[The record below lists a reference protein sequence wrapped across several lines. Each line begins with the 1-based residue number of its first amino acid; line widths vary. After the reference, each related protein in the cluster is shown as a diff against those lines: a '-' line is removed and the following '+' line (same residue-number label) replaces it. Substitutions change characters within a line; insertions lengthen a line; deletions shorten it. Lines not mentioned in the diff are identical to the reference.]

1 MRSRI
6 VAAFVAVAVLVIAIA
21 VVRFVQR
28 PSSVRTTVQTVAG
41 TAEPGQGAVQLD
53 TTLYLPEHTP
63 APAVLLSQ
71 GFGGSKDGLAGQA
84 RSLARHG
91 YVVLAYTA
99 RGFGRSGGRI
109 HLDAPAFEVAD
120 ARKLIDYLATLTT
133 VQKDGPGDP
142 RVGVAGG
149 SYGGALALL
158 TAGYDQRV
166 DAVAADITWNNLA
179 QALLPNYALTGSGGG
194 GVFKRL
200 WAGVLFGSGSAQL
213 SSGSR
218 PGAATTSPSV
228 DASSPSGSSAPVSS
242 PSGPSPSAPSA
253 AIAGS
258 AQCGRFSAA
267 LCRAYS
273 ALAQGRSA
281 DAATTKLLADSSPA
295 SVLNR
300 IHAPTLLSQ
309 GEQDSLFP
317 LSEAD
322 ANARGIAAH
331 GTPVSVV
338 WRLGGHDTGD
348 GTDVAEAAAQRWFDD
363 VLRAGRAPQTFD
375 MTLRGAGISAQSG
388 QRVSQTLHARGGY
401 PGVHG
406 GVRSTSTVAL
416 SGPTQTIN
424 APAGG
429 TPAAVS
435 SLPGLSSVLDLAGNA
450 LGALTR
456 TPGQTAQ
463 FDSAPVR
470 QQRLVAGASTVN
482 LSVTAVNASD
492 ATLFVAAHDVAPD
505 GSDTL
510 PAQLVTA
517 VRVSGLTPNQPRTV
531 RVQLPAVLFRLAA
544 GHRLRVT
551 VSSTDQA
558 YLLPNDPRS
567 YRIAL
572 SSTAGPGA
580 GALQVPTL
588 ATTSAR
594 DTTPLIWLVLGILAA
609 LAAVAAATV
618 MGGRASTDEGGR
630 SGARRK
636 DSGRASTD
644 EGGRSG
650 ARRKDS
656 GRASTDE
663 GGRSGARRRDS
674 GRAST
679 DRRAVES
686 ISGADE
692 VPVVITD
699 LVKEY
704 SDGFRAVDGVSFRV
718 ERGQIVGLL
727 GPNGAGKTTT
737 LRVLMGL
744 IQPTTGSVAVFG
756 ETIHPG
762 SPVLARVGAFIE
774 GPGLLPHLSG
784 LDNLRLFW
792 AASGRPAQ
800 EAQFDTALEIAG
812 LGSSIQ
818 RRVKTY
824 SQGMRQRLAIAQSML
839 GLPELLVLDEPTNGL
854 DPPQIAEMRQV
865 LRSYAATGRTV
876 VISSHLLAEVEQ
888 TCSHVVVM
896 HRGRLVAAGSVVDV
910 AGTGSVA
917 LAVDDPAGARR
928 VLAAAGIRSEE
939 VPGRRALEDVFLELV
954 ED

>member
-1 MRSRI
+1 ML
-6 VAAFVAVAVLVIAIA
+6 AVAVLVLAIA
-21 VVRFVQR
+21 TVRFVQR

-41 TAEPGQGAVQLD
+41 TAEPGQGPVKLD

-71 GFGGSKDGLAGQA
+71 GFGGSKDGLADQA

-91 YVVLAYTA
+91 YVVLTYTA
-99 RGFGRSGGRI
+99 RGFGRSGGLI

-200 WAGVLFGSGSAQL
+200 WAGVLFGSGSAPL
-213 SSGSR
+213 
-218 PGAATTSPSV
+218 
-228 DASSPSGSSAPVSS
+228 PSGSGSATAGSAAGAAS
-242 PSGPSPSAPSA
+242 DPSAPSPSAPSPSAPSPSAPSPSSASA
-253 AIAGS
+253 AGAAS

-295 SVLNR
+295 SILNK

-322 ANARGIAAH
+322 ANARGIAAN

-348 GTDVAEAAAQRWFDD
+348 GTDVAAAAAQRWFDD
-363 VLRAGRAPQTFD
+363 VLRKRRAPQTFD

-388 QRVSQTLHARGGY
+388 QRVSQTLHARGAY
-401 PGVHG
+401 PGVLG
-406 GVRSTSTVAL
+406 SVRSTSSVAL
-416 SGPTQTIN
+416 TGPTQTIN

-435 SLPGLSSVLDLAGNA
+435 SLPGLSSILDLAGSA

-456 TPGQTAQ
+456 IPGQSAQ
-463 FDSAPVR
+463 FDSAPAPG
-470 QQRLVAGASTVN
+470 QRLIAGASTLD

-517 VRVSGLTPNQPRTV
+517 VEVSGLTPNQPRTV

-551 VSSTDQA
+551 VSTTDQA
-558 YLLPNDPRS
+558 YLLPNDPRT
-567 YRIAL
+567 YRIGLAG
-572 SSTAGPGA
+572 TAGA

-588 ATTSAR
+588 VTTSAPNR
-594 DTTPLIWLVLGILAA
+594 TPLIWLVLGILAA
-609 LAAVAAATV
+609 LGAIAAATL
-618 MGGRASTDEGGR
+618 MG
-630 SGARRK
+630 RRRN
-636 DSGRASTD
+636 SGRASTD

-650 ARRKDS
+650 ARREH
-656 GRASTDE
+656 RRVETIL
-663 GGRSGARRRDS
+663 GA
-674 GRAST
+674 AE
-679 DRRAVES
+679 A
-686 ISGADE
+686 
-692 VPVVITD
+692 PVVVTD

-744 IQPTTGSVAVFG
+744 IQPTSGSVAVFG
-756 ETIHPG
+756 ETIRPG

-812 LGSSIQ
+812 LGSSVQ

-896 HRGRLVAAGSVVDV
+896 HRGRLVAAGSVADV

-917 LAVDDPAGARR
+917 LAVDDPAGARK
-928 VLAAAGIRSEE
+928 VLAAAGIASQE